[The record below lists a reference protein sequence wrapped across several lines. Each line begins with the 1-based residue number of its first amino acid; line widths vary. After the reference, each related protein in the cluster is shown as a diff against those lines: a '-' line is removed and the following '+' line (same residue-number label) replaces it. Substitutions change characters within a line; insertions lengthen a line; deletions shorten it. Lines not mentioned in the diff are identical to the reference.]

1 MKDFLEI
8 EVKDRQSFSE
18 FAMLLLEDF
27 EKNKGDW
34 ENKNLGDFLKALQ
47 RYSEDV
53 DGYYKSVHPEL
64 DANVPTWRVFAD
76 ILRGATMYE

>member
-8 EVKDRQSFSE
+8 EVKDRQTFSE
-18 FAMLLLEDF
+18 FAKLLLEDF
-27 EKNKGDW
+27 EKNKENW
-34 ENKNLGDFLKALQ
+34 ENKNLGDFLEALQ

-53 DGYYKSVHPEL
+53 DGYYKNVHPEL

-76 ILRGATMYE
+76 ILCGATMYE